1 MRGSGGMEDEGGM
14 EDATTA
20 SASHPSVT
28 SHESDAASLPDTEE
42 ECSWPEVRGARQLH
56 SPVCLTPRRAPLKPQ
71 DMSADDE
78 DGAEV
83 DGDASFL
90 DEDGE
95 PEVCDRGAR
104 RVRPDRGSRQTR
116 PFRRAGAPDGH
127 ALRGVTPYHVG
138 FERVRA
144 V

>member
-1 MRGSGGMEDEGGM
+1 
-14 EDATTA
+14 
-20 SASHPSVT
+20 
-28 SHESDAASLPDTEE
+28 
-42 ECSWPEVRGARQLH
+42 
-56 SPVCLTPRRAPLKPQ
+56 
-71 DMSADDE
+71 MSADDE

-127 ALRGVTPYHVG
+127 ALRGGTPYHVG